1 MQPKGP
7 KAKSK
12 YTDISDRPWADRGNY
27 NVDKNIHKF
36 FTGLL
41 GLSFCHHIGDSYF
54 NFMG

>member
-1 MQPKGP
+1 VQPKDP

-12 YTDISDRPWADRGNY
+12 YTDISDRPWADRGNK
-27 NVDKNIHKF
+27 NVDENIHKF